1 VPRRRG
7 ILLGLSAALVAV
19 SIVPPLSTEANRLL
33 VAHMSQ
39 HVLLG
44 DIAPFVLALGF
55 SAGWLEQPVVALL
68 AWSAS
73 RALWHYPQVFD
84 AAARDPWLHQL
95 EHACL
100 FLGGFALFA
109 AILHTRSV
117 AVGLALVVYF
127 QLAGTA
133 LGLTLLW
140 SGTPLYDRYARSSI
154 GGLTDQRAAG
164 AAMMAAGTF
173 LALGL
178 FVWLL
183 LGVFREDAPAAGTL
197 PSEPGVP
204 PARG

>member
-1 VPRRRG
+1 VPRRRR
-7 ILLGLSAALVAV
+7 ILLGLAVALVAV
-19 SIVPPLSTEANRLL
+19 SILPPLSTQASRLL

-39 HVLLG
+39 HVVLG
-44 DIAPFVLALGF
+44 DLAPFVLALGF

-68 AWSAS
+68 AWSAT
-73 RALWHYPQVFD
+73 RAFWHYPPVFD
-84 AAARDPWLHQL
+84 AAARNPWLHQL

-109 AILHTRSV
+109 AILHGRSV
-117 AVGLALVVYF
+117 VVGLALVVYF

-140 SGTPLYDRYARSSI
+140 AGTPLYDRYAHSSI

-164 AAMMAAGTF
+164 AVMMAVGTL

-183 LGVFREDAPAAGTL
+183 LGVFREDAPAGTL
-197 PSEPGVP
+197 QPEPGVP

>member
-1 VPRRRG
+1 VPRRRR
-7 ILLGLSAALVAV
+7 ILLGLAAALVAV
-19 SIVPPLSTEANRLL
+19 SILPPLSTQANRLL

-39 HVLLG
+39 HVVLG
-44 DIAPFVLALGF
+44 DVAPFVLALGF

-68 AWSAS
+68 VWSAS
-73 RALWHYPQVFD
+73 RAFWHYPTVFD
-84 AAARDPWLHQL
+84 AAARNPWLHQL

-100 FLGGFALFA
+100 FLGGFALFG
-109 AILHTRSV
+109 AILHGRSV
-117 AVGLALVVYF
+117 AVGLALVVYL

-140 SGTPLYDRYARSSI
+140 AGAPLYDRYAQSSL

-164 AAMMAAGTF
+164 AVMMAVGTF
-173 LALGL
+173 IALGL

-183 LGVFREDAPAAGTL
+183 LGVFREDTPPAGTL
-197 PSEPGVP
+197 PAEPGVP

>member
-19 SIVPPLSTEANRLL
+19 SIVPPLSTQASRLL

-39 HVLLG
+39 HVVLG

-73 RALWHYPQVFD
+73 RAFWHYPPVFD
-84 AAARDPWLHQL
+84 AAARNPWLHQL

-109 AILHTRSV
+109 AILHARSV

-140 SGTPLYDRYARSSI
+140 SGTPLYDSYARSSI

-164 AAMMAAGTF
+164 AVMMAVGTT

-183 LGVFREDAPAAGTL
+183 LGLFREDAPAATL
-197 PSEPGVP
+197 PAEPGVP
-204 PARG
+204 SARG